1 MQPEID
7 LAMLDASEWQYEGA
21 PTHERDDEPRL
32 STWIDRSTWGT
43 THYTDTGARSSDR
56 AEWLEARRSGIG
68 ASEIAMA
75 LGESPW
81 GDAGTVYA
89 RKVRTPTEADAE
101 WLEWGL
107 RLEEPI
113 ATAYASSRYAGRRVT
128 RDGRLL
134 RSREHPWAITTLDA
148 WTETEVDGVADVF
161 PLELKTD
168 ADRYGRDWE
177 DGLPA
182 YYAWQ
187 LQHQML
193 VTGAR
198 RASIACL
205 LAGSRLVWS
214 DVERDEQMI
223 RRIVHAGEAL
233 WHDVARM
240 RMPETADHAAL
251 ASVFGREDHLR
262 EIELSGVEWVRA
274 DIARCEAD
282 AAHQRAAV
290 EKAALD
296 ARIKRAMGRAEVARL
311 DDGTEYRWKTDRS
324 GRRVLRRREAR
335 NR

>member
-1 MQPEID
+1 MTDLDMSMLVPAWQEPE
-7 LAMLDASEWQYEGA
+7 S
-21 PTHERDDEPRL
+21 DEP
-32 STWIDRSTWGT
+32 SEVAAWVDDADAWSSPDAPYI
-43 THYTDTGARSSDR
+43 DTGARSDERSS
-56 AEWLEARRSGIG
+56 WLRARRTGIG
-68 ASEIAMA
+68 ASEIAA
-75 LGESPW
+75 VLGESRW
-81 GDAGTVYA
+81 GDAGTIYA
-89 RKVRTPTEADAE
+89 RKVRPPTEADAE

-113 ATAYASSRYAGRRVT
+113 AAAYASSRYAGRTVT

-134 RSREHPWAITTLDA
+134 RSRAHPWAITTLDA
-148 WTETEVDGVADVF
+148 WAVADGVSI

-177 DGLPA
+177 DGLPP

-223 RRIVHAGEAL
+223 RRIVHAGEAF
-233 WHDVARM
+233 WHDVTRL

-251 ASVFGREDHLR
+251 AAVFGREDHLR

-282 AAHQRAAV
+282 AAQQRAAV